1 MIPKKIDN
9 SFLEAAL
16 SQPPKERAQTIR
28 QPAAASKPEED
39 DFKKNLAAM
48 LARGPG
54 GRQNTVVQKPQI

>member
-1 MIPKKIDN
+1 LPKKIDN

-28 QPAAASKPEED
+28 QPAASKPED
-39 DFKKNLAAM
+39 DEFKKNLAAM

-54 GRQNTVVQKPQI
+54 GRQNTITQKPQV